1 MIYPEGCFR
10 KGNRC
15 FEDDFGQPG
24 DREGLSAGVKT
35 PSLLGQLLARL
46 KPCPFAQSTAE
57 SCGVVFARGI
67 GGLRMIFSWPG
78 ECRGRPAGVKTRSPF
93 EQCAARLN
101 RLRKKAW
108 FWAKLGKSIPQGLKP
123 LLI

>member
-15 FEDDFGQPG
+15 FENDFGQPG

-35 PSLLGQLLARL
+35 PSLFGQLLARL

-57 SCGVVFARGI
+57 SCGVAFARGI
-67 GGLRMIFSWPG
+67 DVLRMISVS
-78 ECRGRPAGVKTRSPF
+78 RVS
-93 EQCAARLN
+93 
-101 RLRKKAW
+101 
-108 FWAKLGKSIPQGLKP
+108 AKDFPQGLKP
-123 LLI
+123 ALLLNNVRHG